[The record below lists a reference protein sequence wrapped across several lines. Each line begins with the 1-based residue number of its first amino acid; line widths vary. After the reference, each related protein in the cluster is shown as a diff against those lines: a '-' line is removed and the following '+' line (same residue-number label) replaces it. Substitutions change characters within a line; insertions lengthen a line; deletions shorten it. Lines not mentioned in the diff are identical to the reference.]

1 MNNLFTS
8 KGRVI
13 LFSLLI
19 CHFGLNFQAKANTR
33 RMVSDTDTLRKAPVG
48 RIIKSDTTLLLKAGT
63 QITTNADTIVI
74 VNGVPTKISL
84 RKPGVTDPSAN
95 GVTEVKNNDST
106 KISIMAPPTNGTIQV
121 KNTATAPPINTS
133 IVSPPSDGVI
143 QVKDGNGNPA
153 DGTNPGN
160 GSTPG
165 SNGNAANGTDP
176 AAAGKSDAAGK
187 TDAAGNASKSATDPA
202 IGSPTTTDGQPI
214 NREIQVKNGDTTLT
228 KKTDTLLMKKDTAAM
243 AQDTTDASE
252 IKAKGYYLEVGGP
265 GLAISANYD
274 SRFGKQRD
282 GWGYRI
288 GLGGFIAGGN
298 NVVTVPFQINYLI
311 GNHSS
316 MFEAGAGTTFLS
328 SRGDNK
334 GKTWEFDKITG
345 FIATATFGYRYQPEG
360 KGINFRI
367 AFVPLLTDQGF
378 IPAGG
383 VSIGYNFK

>member
-1 MNNLFTS
+1 
-8 KGRVI
+8 
-13 LFSLLI
+13 
-19 CHFGLNFQAKANTR
+19 
-33 RMVSDTDTLRKAPVG
+33 MVSDTDTVRKAPVG
-48 RIIKSDTTLLLKAGT
+48 RIIKSDTTLVLKAGT

-74 VNGVPTKISL
+74 VNGVPTKVSL
-84 RKPGVTDPSAN
+84 RKPDVSDPSAK
-95 GVTEVKNNDST
+95 GTTEVKNNDST

-133 IVSPPSDGVI
+133 IVAPPNDGVI
-143 QVKDGNGNPA
+143 QVKDGNGNLTT

-160 GSTPG
+160 GATPG
-165 SNGNAANGTDP
+165 SNGTAANGTDP
-176 AAAGKSDAAGK
+176 AAAGKSDAAGTDGK
-187 TDAAGNASKSATDPA
+187 KNNAATDAAGDASKSATDPA
-202 IGSPTTTDGQPI
+202 TGSTTPTTGQPA
-214 NREIQVKNGDTTLT
+214 NGETQVKNGDTTLT
-228 KKTDTLLMKKDTAAM
+228 KKTDTRLMKKDTAAM

-274 SRFGKQRD
+274 ARFGKQRD

-298 NVVTVPFQINYLI
+298 NVVTVPFQVNFLI
-311 GNHSS
+311 GNHAS